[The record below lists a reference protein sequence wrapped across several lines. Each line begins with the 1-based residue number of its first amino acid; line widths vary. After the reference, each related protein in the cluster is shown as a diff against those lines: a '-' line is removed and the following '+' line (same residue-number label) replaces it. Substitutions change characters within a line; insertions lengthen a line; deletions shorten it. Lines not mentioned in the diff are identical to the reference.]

1 LGIISERTVKG
12 GYMPIFKK
20 GEMFHASGYLIVTTN
35 SFLTSEVK
43 LVMGRGAAWIL
54 KMKVPG
60 IDRVFGK
67 MISETCGH
75 LGRYGLLFHQR
86 YGALQVKYR
95 FDEKARVDLIEFSLE
110 KLAEKADEFPK
121 SRFNINYP
129 GIGNGGL
136 SKEEVGPLLNFLPDN
151 VYVWER
157 EEVLTWPI
165 HQSSVASP
173 PAR

>member
-1 LGIISERTVKG
+1 
-12 GYMPIFKK
+12 MPIFKT
-20 GEMFHASGYLIVTTN
+20 GEMFQAAGYLIVTTN

-60 IDRVFGK
+60 IDWIFGR
-67 MISETCGH
+67 IIYETCGH
-75 LGRYGLLFHQR
+75 LGRYGLLFHHR

-129 GIGNGGL
+129 GIGNGRL
-136 SKEEVGPLLNFLPDN
+136 SKEEVGPLLEVLPDN
-151 VYVWER
+151 VYVWEK
-157 EEVLTWPI
+157 EEELRWPI
-165 HQSSVASP
+165 HQSSAVSP